1 MQCPYCK
8 EEMQPG
14 YIDSDHIICW
24 IPESERSQADAQM
37 WKSSKTSNSVVLGN
51 YHLFRKATVIAYY
64 CRNCNKVII
73 DVPEI

>member
-51 YHLFRKATVIAYY
+51 YH
-64 CRNCNKVII
+64 
-73 DVPEI
+73 